1 MKTGSEILAHIKQV
15 IDMNNAE
22 LEGYFISPSR
32 KEHIEWDNEL
42 LKSIVLWIEKPVA
55 RDHDAF
61 GSSAM
66 R

>member
-1 MKTGSEILAHIKQV
+1 MKTTKEILAHIKGR

-22 LEGYFISPSR
+22 LEGTKGYAR
-32 KEHIEWDNEL
+32 KMQIEHDNEL
-42 LKSIVLWIEKPVA
+42 LNSLVLWIEKPVA